1 MKLKYILILCLMT
14 FIVNSAYAA
23 NIKVVTSTP
32 DLKDMVENICGED
45 VEVESLMRG
54 LENHHAVPLKPSFL
68 VKLSRCD
75 VLIVNG
81 LEYEHAFIP
90 GALLAI
96 NKPEIQRGASHYIDC
111 SKYIKPCEIPDQIDL
126 ALGDLHPLGASHIH
140 IDPGN
145 GILMCKVIYEQM
157 SSLYP
162 MYAEKWKPH
171 YESYVKQIYAEIQK
185 LQEYVK
191 GTEGLKLVF
200 FHPGWCYVANRFG
213 WIIPSYVEQRAGI
226 PPTPSHINHLINI
239 MRSGNCRLMTIED
252 CYSLKIPEYVA
263 GRVGNVKVIHIPH
276 HVNAEP
282 GCETYLKFIDT
293 LVKRIADAGREIAGG
308 TGDTNLGNQRRYRGG
323 RSQVP

>member
-1 MKLKYILILCLMT
+1 MKLRYILIFSLVIWIT
-14 FIVNSAYAA
+14 NPAHAA
-23 NIKVVTSTP
+23 NIKIVTSTP
-32 DLKDMVENICGED
+32 SLKDMVENICGED
-45 VEVESLMRG
+45 VEVESLMKG
-54 LENHHAVPLKPSFL
+54 PESHHAVPLKPSFL

-75 VLIVNG
+75 VLVVNG

-111 SKYIKPCEIPDQIDL
+111 SKYIKANEVPDQIDL

-140 IDPGN
+140 VDPGN

-162 MYAEKWKPH
+162 DQADKWRPR
-171 YESYVKQIYAEIQK
+171 YENYVKQIYAEIQK
-185 LQEYVK
+185 LHEYVK

-200 FHPGWCYVANRFG
+200 FHPGWTYLTDRFG
-213 WIIPSYVEQRAGI
+213 WIKTSYVEQRAGI

-239 MRSGNCRLMTIED
+239 IKGENCRLMTIEN
-252 CYSLKIPEYVA
+252 CYSLDIPNYVA
-263 GRVGNVKVIHIPH
+263 GRVGNVKVIRIPH
-276 HVNAEP
+276 NVNAEP

-293 LVKRIADAGREIAGG
+293 LVKRIADAGREVASE
-308 TGDTNLGNQRRYRGG
+308 TNIRYPKRIRERRG
-323 RSQVP
+323 QVP